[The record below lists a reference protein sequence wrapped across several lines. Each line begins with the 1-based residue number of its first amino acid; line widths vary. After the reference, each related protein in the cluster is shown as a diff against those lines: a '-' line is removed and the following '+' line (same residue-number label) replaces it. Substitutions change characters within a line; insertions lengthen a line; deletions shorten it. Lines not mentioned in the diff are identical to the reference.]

1 MKQILFVFGLIMMA
15 VASLNAQPR
24 LELGKPEIDL
34 GTIYSGI
41 PAKGRI
47 EYRNS
52 GKDTLRVNFHPTCGC
67 TTIKPPKLFLLP
79 KESDFVEFEF
89 NSAGY
94 SGKIEKWISIDS
106 NDPRSP
112 NVGVR
117 FVANVVSNL
126 EPAGNKLSAWV
137 TSNLSIG
144 QTISDTRNFVNSSG
158 HSLTIKGVTT
168 SSPSGLQA
176 IVEQKTLKPSES
188 IPITVTVKGE
198 RIGYMREHI
207 FVQTDSKNQP
217 QVDIPVSYLVI
228 QDSKK

>member
-106 NDPRSP
+106 NDPKSP
-112 NVGVR
+112 NVGVQ
-117 FVANVVSNL
+117 FVANVVSEL
-126 EPAGNKLSAWV
+126 EPTGNKLSAWW
-137 TSNLSIG
+137 TRNLPIG
-144 QTISDTRNFVNSSG
+144 QTISETRNFVNTSG
-158 HSLTIKGVTT
+158 HPLTIKSVTT
-168 SSPSGLQA
+168 SSPSA
-176 IVEQKTLKPSES
+176 VKVVVEQKQLKPSET
-188 IPITVTVKGE
+188 IPITVTVTGE
-198 RIGYMREHI
+198 KLGVMREHI
-207 FVQTDSKNQP
+207 FIQTDSKNQP
-217 QVDIPVSYLVI
+217 QIDIPIFFLVI
-228 QDSKK
+228 QDAKK